1 MVITEEQD
9 NRYQNTKSIKMF
21 ASIPLVKENRMVK
34 STLKEMNINAAWVLL
49 LLRASRFVYSDPEKK
64 EIKAI
69 AVLYLTRSCFSSQPT
84 TSLLNNSN

>member
-69 AVLYLTRSCFSSQPT
+69 AVLYLTRSCFPSQPT